1 MNTNNDNNNINA
13 TPEQGVIPFP
23 YSSTSSPILVNVDSI
38 VFGDNSSPV
47 DPSLNSFEDTKVID
61 PEMDLIQKIKSLHG
75 LIKTFEKNQEHW
87 KIRKFKSVVEIG
99 EHLVTIRKK
108 CNEDKV
114 GFKNLVETEFVNEFC
129 YKTAIRYMFLFN
141 KRSELPSDVCTT
153 RKAFVS
159 LGILKEEYQYPKEE
173 TPEVDPEFLSKFN
186 ISTPGSTTKQRR
198 PRRRRDSVLLDE
210 FTLYP
215 ESLVFTFI
223 DTDHQT
229 RLIQVFPSQDGKLV
243 GRYVDRGTA
252 VTPLNKDGSRWLYQ
266 KLKPFVEWYNR
277 TNVDHEPPKI
287 NQSQNSDGPDLKIA
301 A

>member
-1 MNTNNDNNNINA
+1 MNTNNDNNSINA
-13 TPEQGVIPFP
+13 TPDHGIIPFP
-23 YSSTSSPILVNVDSI
+23 QSSTSSPILVNVDSI

-114 GFKNLVETEFVNEFC
+114 GFKKLVETEFVNEFC
-129 YKTAIRYMFLFN
+129 HKTAIRYMFLFN

-159 LGILKEEYQYPKEE
+159 LGILKEEYLYPDNETDNTQNPVESNSTPQPKPKKSQLRKSQSVSRTNLFKNPGSLMFTSSVNGHRDRLFQIVVDSNGKLRGMDVEDPSQRSSNLSDFEE
-173 TPEVDPEFLSKFN
+173 TVFN
-186 ISTPGSTTKQRR
+186 
-198 PRRRRDSVLLDE
+198 
-210 FTLYP
+210 
-215 ESLVFTFI
+215 
-223 DTDHQT
+223 H
-229 RLIQVFPSQDGKLV
+229 
-243 GRYVDRGTA
+243 
-252 VTPLNKDGSRWLYQ
+252 
-266 KLKPFVEWYNR
+266 LKPFVEWYNQKDQR
-277 TNVDHEPPKI
+277 NKEIESFKTTVYQLEE
-287 NQSQNSDGPDLKIA
+287 A

>member
-1 MNTNNDNNNINA
+1 MNTNNDNNSINA
-13 TPEQGVIPFP
+13 TPDHGIIPFP
-23 YSSTSSPILVNVDSI
+23 QSSTSSPKFVNVDSI
-38 VFGDNSSPV
+38 TFGNNSSPV
-47 DPSLNSFEDTKVID
+47 DTSLNSFEDTKVID

-114 GFKNLVETEFVNEFC
+114 GFKKLVETEFVNEFC

-173 TPEVDPEFLSKFN
+173 TDNTQNPVEPN
-186 ISTPGSTTKQRR
+186 STPQPKPKKSQLRKSQSVSRTNLFKNPGSLMFTSSVNGH
-198 PRRRRDSVLLDE
+198 RD
-210 FTLYP
+210 
-215 ESLVFTFI
+215 
-223 DTDHQT
+223 
-229 RLIQVFPSQDGKLV
+229 RLFQIVVDSNGKLRGMDVEDPSQRSSNLSDFEETV
-243 GRYVDRGTA
+243 F
-252 VTPLNKDGSRWLYQ
+252 NH
-266 KLKPFVEWYNR
+266 LKPFVEWYNQKDQR
-277 TNVDHEPPKI
+277 NKEIESFKTTVYQLEE
-287 NQSQNSDGPDLKIA
+287 A

>member
-1 MNTNNDNNNINA
+1 MNTNNDNNDINA

-23 YSSTSSPILVNVDSI
+23 HSSTSSPILVNVDSI
-38 VFGDNSSPV
+38 TFGNNSSPV
-47 DPSLNSFEDTKVID
+47 DTSLNSFEDTKVID

-173 TPEVDPEFLSKFN
+173 TDNTQNPVEPN
-186 ISTPGSTTKQRR
+186 STPQPKPKKSQLRKSQSVSRTNLFKNPGSLMFTSSVNGH
-198 PRRRRDSVLLDE
+198 RD
-210 FTLYP
+210 
-215 ESLVFTFI
+215 
-223 DTDHQT
+223 
-229 RLIQVFPSQDGKLV
+229 RLFQIVVDSNGKLRGMDVEDPSQRSSNLSDFEETV
-243 GRYVDRGTA
+243 F
-252 VTPLNKDGSRWLYQ
+252 NH
-266 KLKPFVEWYNR
+266 LKPFVEWYNQKDQR
-277 TNVDHEPPKI
+277 NKEIESFKTTVYQLEE
-287 NQSQNSDGPDLKIA
+287 A

>member
-1 MNTNNDNNNINA
+1 MNTNNDNNDINA

-114 GFKNLVETEFVNEFC
+114 GFKKLVETEFVNEFC

-173 TPEVDPEFLSKFN
+173 TDNTPNPVEPN
-186 ISTPGSTTKQRR
+186 STPQPKPKKSQLRKSQSVSRTNLFKNPGSLMFTSSVNGH
-198 PRRRRDSVLLDE
+198 RD
-210 FTLYP
+210 
-215 ESLVFTFI
+215 
-223 DTDHQT
+223 
-229 RLIQVFPSQDGKLV
+229 RLFQIVVDSNGKLRGMDVEDPSQRSSNLSDFEETV
-243 GRYVDRGTA
+243 F
-252 VTPLNKDGSRWLYQ
+252 NH
-266 KLKPFVEWYNR
+266 LKPFVEWYNQKDQR
-277 TNVDHEPPKI
+277 NKEIESFKTTVYQLEE
-287 NQSQNSDGPDLKIA
+287 A

>member
-1 MNTNNDNNNINA
+1 MNTNNDNNSINA
-13 TPEQGVIPFP
+13 TPDHGIIPFP
-23 YSSTSSPILVNVDSI
+23 HSSTSSPKFVNVDSI
-38 VFGDNSSPV
+38 TFGNNSSPV

-114 GFKNLVETEFVNEFC
+114 GFKKLVETEFVNEFC

-173 TPEVDPEFLSKFN
+173 TDNTQNPVEPN
-186 ISTPGSTTKQRR
+186 STPQPKPKKSQLRKSQSVSRTNLFKNPGSLMFTSSVNGH
-198 PRRRRDSVLLDE
+198 RD
-210 FTLYP
+210 
-215 ESLVFTFI
+215 
-223 DTDHQT
+223 
-229 RLIQVFPSQDGKLV
+229 RLFQIVVDSNGKLRGMDVEDPSQQKLDHSDFQETV
-243 GRYVDRGTA
+243 F
-252 VTPLNKDGSRWLYQ
+252 NH
-266 KLKPFVEWYNR
+266 LKPFVEWYNQKDQR
-277 TNVDHEPPKI
+277 NKEIESFKTTVYQLEE
-287 NQSQNSDGPDLKIA
+287 A

>member
-1 MNTNNDNNNINA
+1 MNTNNDNNSINA
-13 TPEQGVIPFP
+13 TPDHEIIPFP
-23 YSSTSSPILVNVDSI
+23 QSSTSSPKFVNVDSI
-38 VFGDNSSPV
+38 TFGNNSSPV
-47 DPSLNSFEDTKVID
+47 DTSLNSFEDTKVID

-173 TPEVDPEFLSKFN
+173 TDNTQNPVEPN
-186 ISTPGSTTKQRR
+186 STPQPKPKKSQLRKSQSVSRTNLFKNPGSLMFTSSVNGH
-198 PRRRRDSVLLDE
+198 RD
-210 FTLYP
+210 
-215 ESLVFTFI
+215 
-223 DTDHQT
+223 
-229 RLIQVFPSQDGKLV
+229 RLFQIVVDSNGKLRGMDVEDPSQRSSNLSDFEETV
-243 GRYVDRGTA
+243 F
-252 VTPLNKDGSRWLYQ
+252 NH
-266 KLKPFVEWYNR
+266 LKPFVEWYNQKDQR
-277 TNVDHEPPKI
+277 NKEIESFKTTVYQLEE
-287 NQSQNSDGPDLKIA
+287 A

>member
-1 MNTNNDNNNINA
+1 MNTNNENNDINA
-13 TPEQGVIPFP
+13 TPEQGIIPFP
-23 YSSTSSPILVNVDSI
+23 HSSTSSPILVNVDSI

-114 GFKNLVETEFVNEFC
+114 GFKKLVETEFVNEFC

-173 TPEVDPEFLSKFN
+173 TDNTQNPVEPN
-186 ISTPGSTTKQRR
+186 STPQPKPKKSQLRKSQSVSRTNLFKNPGSLMFTSSVNGH
-198 PRRRRDSVLLDE
+198 RD
-210 FTLYP
+210 
-215 ESLVFTFI
+215 
-223 DTDHQT
+223 
-229 RLIQVFPSQDGKLV
+229 RLFQIVVDSNGKLRGMDVEDPSQRSSNLSDFEETV
-243 GRYVDRGTA
+243 F
-252 VTPLNKDGSRWLYQ
+252 NH
-266 KLKPFVEWYNR
+266 LKPFIEWYNQKDQR
-277 TNVDHEPPKI
+277 NKEIESFKTTVYQLEE
-287 NQSQNSDGPDLKIA
+287 A